1 MNVVGCKGQDS
12 TYFEVLKPD
21 CNILGY
27 KHKGLKIVLK
37 NEPATMCSYSP
48 GIFDSTSQ
56 AEIFRMAIELL
67 AFQGD
72 TRPCALKIVNYNPLS
87 SQIYMGQNTRYTIQL
102 EALFML
108 NQLFISSPF
117 NYSPH
122 PLLYDKKNK
131 KYLYGTENEMKGI
144 YQLYINWIIRIKE
157 MGIKVAKK
165 HKIDPLEG
173 SNYKWY

>member
-12 TYFEVLKPD
+12 IYFEVLKPD
-21 CNILGY
+21 CNILG
-27 KHKGLKIVLK
+27 HERDGLKIVLK
-37 NEPATMCSYSP
+37 NEPTMMCSYNP
-48 GIFDSTSQ
+48 EIFDSTSQ
-56 AEIFRMAIELL
+56 TEIFKMATELL

-72 TRPCALKIVNYNPLS
+72 TRPCALKITNYNPLS
-87 SQIYMGQNTRYTIQL
+87 SQIYLGQNKEYTIQL

-131 KYLYGTENEMKGI
+131 KYLYGTESEMKEI
-144 YQLYINWIIRIKE
+144 YQLYIKWIVKVKE
-157 MGIKVAKK
+157 MGINAAKNK
-165 HKIDPLEG
+165 KIDPLEG